1 MVRLFLFSLFFSNAL
16 VLIGRDPGT
25 GARPEFK
32 GARPYN
38 EVIAE
43 YQRLDNLSESISLS
57 TWGMTDAGKPLH
69 VCVVSADKTF
79 DPVAARAKGKVV
91 IMINNAIHPGEPDG
105 VEACITLMQHVSVNP
120 AVVPAN
126 VVLVIIPV
134 YNIDG
139 YLNRGAYSRANQ
151 NGPDE
156 YGFRANA
163 KNLDLNRDFI
173 KADAQNTISFEQ
185 IFQVWKP
192 HVLIDNHVSDGA
204 DYQYTMTLIATQHN
218 KLHPLLGAY
227 LNSKL
232 VPSVYDAMGKTG
244 NPICPYVETM
254 GETPE
259 SGIVGFLESPR
270 FATGY
275 AALFNCIGFVPET
288 HMLKPFSDRVW
299 ATFDLIRVIVDKVSA
314 DAAMIIKNRD
324 DADKAVMIQKQ
335 FTLDWQLDTTQFDL
349 FDFRGYES
357 THIISKVTG
366 LPVLYYDKTKP
377 YNKKVKYYNT
387 YKPSRIVDAPSIY
400 IVPQAWSDVI
410 FRLQVNGVR
419 MQRLSKDTL
428 IEAGFYSLTK
438 VNHPAY
444 PYESHYHHRNTQVS
458 KSLQKVLFMKGDY
471 VVELNQVAN
480 RYIVETLDPQG
491 DDSFFAWNFFDSVLN
506 QKEWF
511 SDYVFDAK
519 AEQILKD
526 EPSIRKSMDS
536 TRAADTA
543 FAKNHWAQMNFIYQ
557 RSRYKEPSHN
567 RYPVA
572 MLKSETNLPIER

>member
-1 MVRLFLFSLFFSNAL
+1 MIRLFLFSLLFCSSII
-16 VLIGRDPGT
+16 LIGRDPET
-25 GARPEFK
+25 ARPEFK
-32 GARPYN
+32 DARTYDQ
-38 EVIAE
+38 VILE
-43 YQRLDNLSESISLS
+43 YERLDRSSDAISLS
-57 TWGMTDAGKPLH
+57 TWGMTDVGKPLH

-79 DPVAARAKGKVV
+79 DPVTARAKGKVV

-105 VEACITLMQHVSVNP
+105 VEASITLLQHVSVNP

-139 YLNRGAYSRANQ
+139 YLNRSSYSRANQ

-185 IFQVWKP
+185 IFQLWKP

-204 DYQYTMTLIATQHN
+204 DYQYTMTLIATQHS
-218 KLHPLLGAY
+218 KLHPLLGSY
-227 LNSKL
+227 LNTKL
-232 VPSVYDAMGKTG
+232 VPSIYDAMGKAG

-299 ATFDLIRVIVDKVSA
+299 ATFDLMLVIIDKVSA
-314 DAAMIIKNRD
+314 DAATIIKNRD
-324 DADKAVMIQKQ
+324 DADKSVMTQKQ
-335 FTLDWQLDTTQFDL
+335 FALDWQLDTTQYDL

-377 YNKKVKYYNT
+377 FIKKVKFYNT
-387 YKPSRIVDAPSIY
+387 YKPSRIVEAPAIY
-400 IVPQAWSDVI
+400 IVPQAWSEVI
-410 FRLQVNGVR
+410 LRLQINGVR
-419 MQRLSKDTL
+419 MRRLSKDTL
-428 IEAGFYSLTK
+428 IEAGFYSLSK
-438 VNHPAY
+438 VNHPSY

-458 KSLQKVLFMKGDY
+458 KSQQKVLFMKGDY
-471 VVELNQVAN
+471 VIELNQVAN
-480 RYIVETLDPQG
+480 RYIVETLDPQS
-491 DDSFFAWNFFDSVLN
+491 DDSFFAWNYFDGVLN

-526 EPSIRKSMDS
+526 NPSIKKSLDS
-536 TRAADTA
+536 TRVLDTA

-557 RSRYKEPSHN
+557 RSQYKEPSHN

-572 MLKSETNLPIER
+572 MLKTETKLPLER